1 MKYRSAELRDA
12 LAAEYVL
19 GTLRGRAR
27 RRFEHSLRTDPM
39 LREHVRAW
47 QARMAP
53 LDAAANDVQP
63 PAHVWDAIERRIG
76 GAPRSQSPAAARAR
90 TPAAGGFW
98 SNLAFWRGGAFAGL
112 LLSLVLG
119 ALLAVKSAEPQTMV
133 VIMEDQSAQP
143 KITVSWE
150 KERQGGRRLRLR
162 VIGHQTMEPNTTWEL
177 WMLPEGG
184 SKPVSLGL
192 INTHETQSL
201 RVPRELAV
209 AIDRARGL
217 AMSVEPAGGSPT
229 GSPTGPVLY
238 KGECVQL

>member
-1 MKYRSAELRDA
+1 MKYRSPELRDA
-12 LAAEYVL
+12 LAAEYVV

-27 RRFEHSLRTDPM
+27 RRFEHYLRSDPA
-39 LREHVRAW
+39 LREHVRVW
-47 QARMAP
+47 QERMAP
-53 LDAAANDVQP
+53 LDATAQAVQP

-76 GAPRSQSPAAARAR
+76 GTQRSAR
-90 TPAAGGFW
+90 TGATRTLAPAAGGFW
-98 SNLAFWRGGAFAGL
+98 ASLAFWRGGAFAGL

-119 ALLAVKSAEPQTMV
+119 ALLAVKSGEQPMMV
-133 VIMEDQSAQP
+133 VIMEDQTAQP

-150 KERQGGRRLRLR
+150 KERQGGRQLRLR

-177 WMLPEGG
+177 WMLPDGG

-192 INTHETQSL
+192 INTHETQSV
-201 RVPRELAV
+201 RVPRELAA

-229 GSPTGPVLY
+229 GAPTGPVLY
-238 KGECVQL
+238 TGQCVQL

>member
-27 RRFEHSLRTDPM
+27 RRFEHSLRTDPA

-47 QARMAP
+47 QERMAP
-53 LDAAANDVQP
+53 LDASAKEVQP
-63 PAHVWDAIERRIG
+63 PAHVWAAIERRIG
-76 GAPRSQSPAAARAR
+76 GTRPTGAVSPAYAR
-90 TPAAGGFW
+90 TPGKGGFW
-98 SNLAFWRGGAFAGL
+98 SSLALWRGGAFAGL

-119 ALLAVKSAEPQTMV
+119 ALLAVKSNEPPMMV
-133 VIMEDQSAQP
+133 VVMEDNSAEP

-150 KERQGGRRLRLR
+150 MERQGGRQLRLR
-162 VIGHQTMEPNTTWEL
+162 VIGHQTMAPNTTWEL
-177 WMLPEGG
+177 WMLPDGG

-192 INTHETQSL
+192 INTHETQSV
-201 RVPRELAV
+201 RVSPALAA
-209 AIDRARGL
+209 AIDRAHGL

-229 GSPTGPVLY
+229 GLPTGPVLY
-238 KGECVQL
+238 KGQCVQL